1 MEKVCVLAALPKDS
15 LIQTKDLIVGPQR
28 EAMKAA
34 VRSENAALDRMS
46 GGPANQEAI
55 AAFRK
60 SARLTFPTCK
70 PSKNLDA
77 KSTP

>member
-1 MEKVCVLAALPKDS
+1 MDKARVLAALPKDS

-55 AAFRK
+55 AAFKEKRTADF
-60 SARLTFPTCK
+60 S
-70 PSKNLDA
+70 NL
-77 KSTP
+77 